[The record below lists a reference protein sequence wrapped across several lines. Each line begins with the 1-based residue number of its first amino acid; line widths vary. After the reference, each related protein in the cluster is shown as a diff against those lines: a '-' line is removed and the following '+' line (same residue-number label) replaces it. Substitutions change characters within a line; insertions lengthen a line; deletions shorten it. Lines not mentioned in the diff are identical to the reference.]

1 MWRMFQGVR
10 DLRQE
15 SQSQVWVSA
24 ANGGQ
29 KKQAICTSG
38 RTGGRDVLPP
48 GLCLSHRLDC
58 MSESAT
64 SGVCDEEVMV

>member
-15 SQSQVWVSA
+15 SRPQVWVSA

-29 KKQAICTSG
+29 KKQAISTVAGLGAGMSCLLVCVSV
-38 RTGGRDVLPP
+38 TGLIV
-48 GLCLSHRLDC
+48 
-58 MSESAT
+58 
-64 SGVCDEEVMV
+64 